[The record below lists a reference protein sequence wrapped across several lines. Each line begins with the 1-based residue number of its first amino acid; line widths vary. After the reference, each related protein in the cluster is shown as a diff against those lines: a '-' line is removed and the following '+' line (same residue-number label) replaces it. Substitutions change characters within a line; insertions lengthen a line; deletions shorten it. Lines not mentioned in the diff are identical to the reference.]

1 MTAFGLFG
9 KNKFMPPNIAF
20 MELFKFCK
28 ELSSVFNAT
37 EGPSYVLRQSFYTAR
52 HIKND
57 MRDVFFLSFS

>member
-1 MTAFGLFG
+1 MAFGLFG

-37 EGPSYVLRQSFYTAR
+37 EGPPMSSGR
-52 HIKND
+52 
-57 MRDVFFLSFS
+57 VFTRPVISKMI